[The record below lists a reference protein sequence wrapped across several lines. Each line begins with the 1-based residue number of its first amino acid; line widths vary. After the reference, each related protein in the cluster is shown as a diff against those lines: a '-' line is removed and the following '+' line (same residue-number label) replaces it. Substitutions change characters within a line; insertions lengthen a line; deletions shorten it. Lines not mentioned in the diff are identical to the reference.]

1 MEESLYQDINA
12 TLDPKATWKPDAIWF
27 PTNWGTATSEEE
39 AEWVNLMDYIGK
51 DGTKEVL
58 KIEKREMWSDP
69 LNKESRQSL
78 VTEIENVCAV
88 AGFQIFCKGW
98 EGQRMCMHFDC
109 ARGRLYKDQKKPRA
123 SKQYNTKTA
132 RPKTIEDKCKFGFTI
147 YWDDGDYGG
156 WIMKGG
162 VGCNI
167 HNGHPKKQFEDVR
180 RMVKCLPEEEEEI
193 AQDCFT
199 VNSKADTVQALVQRR
214 TGFVLTKGQAKYLR
228 EAGRK
233 KVLA

>member
-27 PTNWGTATSEEE
+27 PTNWRTATSEEE

-98 EGQRMCMHFDC
+98 EGQRMCMRFNC

-132 RPKTIEDKCKFGFTI
+132 RPKTIED
-147 YWDDGDYGG
+147 
-156 WIMKGG
+156 
-162 VGCNI
+162 NAA
-167 HNGHPKKQFEDVR
+167 HPYLVD
-180 RMVKCLPEEEEEI
+180 MVKLAEN
-193 AQDCFT
+193 
-199 VNSKADTVQALVQRR
+199 NSAAYSAMMNGMRETLNRTRRAVFATQLAVQSGNQRGMASSNLATER
-214 TGFVLTKGQAKYLR
+214 RQKNARKRPFHSPTGKSKTKRQKR
-228 EAGRK
+228 
-233 KVLA
+233 